1 MKYQRDSMEN
11 QSVNYYSQ
19 PNMQSGTYTYLPP
32 KDPFVNREARH
43 LTRLS
48 LLAGAAILSFLG
60 MQNIMA
66 VLLSVFGLSEL
77 YMTNY
82 SFQLIFGT
90 LCSIIC
96 IFVPFIIVYAL
107 YSEGDKKRCFD
118 FGKPVSKKA
127 FWLAVAAGFMVCL
140 MSDYIASGFN
150 SFVDSF
156 GVLFEDIDMKGPSNA
171 GEFMLYVLECAVVP
185 ALVEEF
191 AVRGVIMQPLRRYG
205 DRFAIVMS
213 SLIFALMHG
222 NMMQIPVALV
232 AGIALGYF
240 AISTGSIWTSVTIHF
255 LNNLLAV
262 IVSSASES
270 SVVGII
276 FSLVSTASVVVGII
290 CLVKF
295 IKTEHYGLGITK
307 APRTEKI
314 FLLVSAAVFMLVS
327 YFSTLFEKTLP
338 LIYIGSLIVLA
349 VFFVAYNNANRKE
362 LKTTNVTGLSLKMKT
377 ALYIGAPTFVMG
389 YYSLTFMTAD
399 MVSSEGIGSF
409 IFKILLFAA
418 YFAVCIAAVSRVR
431 KSEQLEKRKIYTFS
445 AVLLGVMAAFTAIAI
460 FII

>member
-1 MKYQRDSMEN
+1 MEN

-19 PNMQSGTYTYLPP
+19 PNIQGGTYTYLPP

-43 LTRLS
+43 LTKLS

-314 FLLVSAAVFMLVS
+314 FLLVSAA
-327 YFSTLFEKTLP
+327 
-338 LIYIGSLIVLA
+338 
-349 VFFVAYNNANRKE
+349 
-362 LKTTNVTGLSLKMKT
+362 
-377 ALYIGAPTFVMG
+377 
-389 YYSLTFMTAD
+389 
-399 MVSSEGIGSF
+399 
-409 IFKILLFAA
+409 
-418 YFAVCIAAVSRVR
+418 AVSAPKYRVP
-431 KSEQLEKRKIYTFS
+431 EK
-445 AVLLGVMAAFTAIAI
+445 AEC
-460 FII
+460 